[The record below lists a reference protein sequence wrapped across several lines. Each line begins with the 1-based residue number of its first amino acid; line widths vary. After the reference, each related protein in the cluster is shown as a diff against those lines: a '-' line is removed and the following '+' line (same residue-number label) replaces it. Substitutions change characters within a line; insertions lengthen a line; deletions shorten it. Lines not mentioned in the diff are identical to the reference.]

1 MCVCSASQLCPTLY
15 SPWTIAHQALLPMEF
30 SRQGYWSEV
39 PFPPPGDLSDPGME
53 PASLTSPALAG
64 RFFTTSTTWEGLT
77 DVGRCHSCHV
87 IPAPAFWWVHEHTQ
101 VLARTSSHR
110 RTQATDAEAK
120 PASAQKAQ
128 ELNMVVVDKPFRRLP
143 IRGEQITK
151 SRGPS
156 SLRRSGGQTVWFGGC
171 R

>member
-1 MCVCSASQLCPTLY
+1 MFDPLGSYTVAC
-15 SPWTIAHQALLPMEF
+15 QAPLSLGFP
-30 SRQGYWSEV
+30 RQEYWSGL
-39 PFPPPGDLSDPGME
+39 PCPPPGDLPDPGIK
-53 PASLTSPALAG
+53 PRSLLSPTLAG
-64 RFFTTSTTWEGLT
+64 RFFFTSTTWEGLT

-156 SLRRSGGQTVWFGGC
+156 SLRRSGGQTVWFGSC